1 MTARAGRIAVFVG
14 LAACG
19 GSYGGHATSTS
30 GSPAG
35 GKRGIEA
42 AGLPYHVLDRTGH
55 QLDEAEFW
63 ARVDAAR
70 VVCVGEEHQ
79 NPHHHWVQL
88 QVVRQVATKW
98 PQLALGMEMFQRP
111 FQGVLDD
118 YAAHRISA
126 GDLRTRAGWEERW
139 GYDWSLYAP
148 ILDRAVAAHA
158 VLLALN
164 APKEL
169 TKKVVHHGLESLT
182 PEERAQ
188 MPQLD
193 LQVAAHRAWF
203 DTVMEEMG
211 GSEAHSKAPPKD
223 GDAKAAPPSDQDDD
237 AMPSADRIY
246 TVQVIWDE
254 TMADTT
260 AKYLAA
266 HPDARV
272 VILAGNGHC
281 HDTAIVGRI
290 QRRGIRDVVSIRV
303 ALDDGADAVASAVA
317 KPMNDFLFVLE
328 LPPDVKEQH
337 SSTSASSLPPLGEL
351 ATAR

>member
-1 MTARAGRIAVFVG
+1 MTARAGWIAVFAGV
-14 LAACG
+14 AACG
-19 GSYGGHATSTS
+19 GSYGGRTAATA
-30 GSPAG
+30 GGG

-70 VVCVGEEHQ
+70 VVCVGEEHP

-88 QVVRQVATKW
+88 QVVRHVVDKW
-98 PQLALGMEMFQRP
+98 PHVALGMEMFQRP

-118 YAAHRISA
+118 YAARRISA
-126 GDLRTRAGWEERW
+126 DELRTRAGWEERW

-148 ILDRAVAAHA
+148 IVDHAVAAHG

-188 MPQLD
+188 LPQLD

-203 DTVMEEMG
+203 DGLMEDMG
-211 GSEAHSKAPPKD
+211 GSAAHSKAPKD
-223 GDAKAAPPSDQDDD
+223 VDSKERPAADQEDD

-254 TMADTT
+254 TMAETT
-260 AKYLAA
+260 ARYLAT
-266 HPDARV
+266 HPDARM

-290 QRRGIRDVVSIRV
+290 QRRGIREVVSIRTE
-303 ALDDGADAVASAVA
+303 LDDGEDAVASAVA
-317 KPMNDFLFVLE
+317 NPMNDFLLVLE
-328 LPPDVKEQH
+328 PPATAKQRG
-337 SSTSASSLPPLGEL
+337 TLSLPVP
-351 ATAR
+351 